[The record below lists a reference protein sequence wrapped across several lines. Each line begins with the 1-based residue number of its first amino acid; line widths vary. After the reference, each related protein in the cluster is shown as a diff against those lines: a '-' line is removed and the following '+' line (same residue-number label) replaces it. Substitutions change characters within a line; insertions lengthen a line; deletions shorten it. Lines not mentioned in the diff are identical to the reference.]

1 MITEITMP
9 AMGADMTEG
18 TVVKWLKSEGDSIQR
33 GDKIAEIET
42 DKTVVEME
50 VYTSGTLKKI
60 IVEAGT
66 KVSVGKLIAYIGDA
80 EDELPNIADSDNTNE
95 VASAKEE
102 ITEHPQTLQQ
112 SDDHSQELQTSIV
125 SDISET
131 SNDSRI
137 KASPM
142 AKRLAKE
149 KGIDISLINGSG
161 PGGRITK
168 NDVISY
174 SPSKSDQI
182 SLLNQNTF
190 SGINS
195 EDINLSTMRQA
206 IARVTVKSK
215 TQIPHYYVSHEID
228 MTDAML
234 FRGQINE
241 VIAKNGDKI
250 SVNDLII
257 KSLVNS
263 LVKYPKWNSYF
274 SDNHLKGNNDVNIG
288 VAIALDEGLI
298 VPAIQK
304 CQNLSLVDISKA
316 SKDLGLRARGEGGSL
331 SQDELTNGT
340 FGTSNLGM
348 FGTNVFAAIIVPP
361 QSGILAVGAVIQ
373 KPVVRDGEIV
383 VRSIMNATVSADH
396 RVGDG
401 AEAALLM
408 KEIQNNLE
416 NPMNLLV

>member
-9 AMGADMTEG
+9 SMGADMTEG

-42 DKTVVEME
+42 DKTVVEIE

-66 KVSVGKLIAYIGDA
+66 KVSVGKVIAYIGDA

-102 ITEHPQTLQQ
+102 ITENPETLQQ

-182 SLLNQNTF
+182 SLLNQ
-190 SGINS
+190 
-195 EDINLSTMRQA
+195 
-206 IARVTVKSK
+206 
-215 TQIPHYYVSHEID
+215 
-228 MTDAML
+228 
-234 FRGQINE
+234 
-241 VIAKNGDKI
+241 
-250 SVNDLII
+250 
-257 KSLVNS
+257 
-263 LVKYPKWNSYF
+263 
-274 SDNHLKGNNDVNIG
+274 
-288 VAIALDEGLI
+288 
-298 VPAIQK
+298 
-304 CQNLSLVDISKA
+304 
-316 SKDLGLRARGEGGSL
+316 
-331 SQDELTNGT
+331 TN
-340 FGTSNLGM
+340 
-348 FGTNVFAAIIVPP
+348 
-361 QSGILAVGAVIQ
+361 
-373 KPVVRDGEIV
+373 
-383 VRSIMNATVSADH
+383 
-396 RVGDG
+396 
-401 AEAALLM
+401 
-408 KEIQNNLE
+408 
-416 NPMNLLV
+416 

>member
-9 AMGADMTEG
+9 SMGADMTEG

-102 ITEHPQTLQQ
+102 ITENPETLQQ

-373 KPVVRDGEIV
+373 KPVVRDGKIV

>member
-66 KVSVGKLIAYIGDA
+66 KVSVDRLIAYIGDA
-80 EDELPNIADSDNTNE
+80 EDELPNIAGSDNTNE

>member
-9 AMGADMTEG
+9 SMGADMTEG
-18 TVVKWLKSEGDSIQR
+18 TVVKRLKSEGDSIQI

-80 EDELPNIADSDNTNE
+80 EDELPNITDSDNTNE

-102 ITEHPQTLQQ
+102 ITENPQTLQQ

-137 KASPM
+137 KASPI

-149 KGIDISLINGSG
+149 KGIDISLINGYG
-161 PGGRITK
+161 HGGRITK

>member
-9 AMGADMTEG
+9 SMGADMTEG

-80 EDELPNIADSDNTNE
+80 EDELPNTDDSDNSKKVSST
-95 VASAKEE
+95 KEE
-102 ITEHPQTLQQ
+102 INEHPETLKE
-112 SDDHSQELQTSIV
+112 SDQIQELQTSIV

-168 NDVISY
+168 DDVISY

-190 SGINS
+190 SDINS

-234 FRGQINE
+234 FRNQINE

-274 SDNHLKGNNDVNIG
+274 SDNHLKGNSDVNIG

-304 CQNLSLVDISKA
+304 CQNLSLIDISKA

-373 KPVVRDGEIV
+373 KPVVRDGKIV
-383 VRSIMNATVSADH
+383 VRSIMTATVSADH